1 VNPSTSRAPCA
12 PSVPRVASS
21 STPPPGEGGTKGIGQ
36 NLANA
41 NAGITAFATASL
53 KQQNQRIIAQN
64 DQMISLL
71 QQQLLALDFLARMK
85 KADIEARA

>member
-1 VNPSTSRAPCA
+1 MGFT
-12 PSVPRVASS
+12 
-21 STPPPGEGGTKGIGQ
+21 Q

-41 NAGITAFATASL
+41 NAGMTALSTASV

-71 QQQLLALDFLARMK
+71 QQQLVALDFLARMK
-85 KADIEARA
+85 KAEIEARA